1 MDGRTGHSFKYG
13 QKDVPQIWPNYALFG
28 TFLCKT
34 IKGQIWGMFLL
45 VRHVVIFVV
54 GMVGIFASFACVTGR
69 MNSLRFESGLKSSL
83 WPQLCQLDGQV
94 KSNDCDL
101 KVT

>member
-34 IKGQIWGMFLL
+34 NKGPNLGYVSAGEACGDLCGGHGRHLRLL
-45 VRHVVIFVV
+45 CLRHGKDEQPEV
-54 GMVGIFASFACVTGR
+54 
-69 MNSLRFESGLKSSL
+69 
-83 WPQLCQLDGQV
+83 
-94 KSNDCDL
+94 
-101 KVT
+101 